1 MAKSALLE
9 EVRQA
14 IRLRGYSLRTEKAYL
29 GWIRRYIR
37 FHNLNHPASMGATEV
52 TAFLSWLANERQVA
66 VNTQKTALNA
76 LAFLYHQVL
85 SIQLGELGFKHAK
98 QYRRLPVVLSRSEV
112 SLILAEMR
120 GPYRLIFSILYGS
133 GLRITECLRLRVQD
147 IDFEDSS
154 LTVRDG
160 KGGKDRKTILS
171 HNLHAPIKKVIDVSL
186 KLQESDNNQG
196 VGSLV
201 ATCVRAKIPKRFSP
215 RGLDVSV
222 SIFRAV

>member
-85 SIQLGELGFKHAK
+85 SIQLVRRQLG
-98 QYRRLPVVLSRSEV
+98 
-112 SLILAEMR
+112 
-120 GPYRLIFSILYGS
+120 
-133 GLRITECLRLRVQD
+133 
-147 IDFEDSS
+147 
-154 LTVRDG
+154 
-160 KGGKDRKTILS
+160 
-171 HNLHAPIKKVIDVSL
+171 
-186 KLQESDNNQG
+186 
-196 VGSLV
+196 
-201 ATCVRAKIPKRFSP
+201 
-215 RGLDVSV
+215 
-222 SIFRAV
+222 